1 MKIIKAKT
9 YKDMSRKAA
18 NIISAQVIMKPN
30 CVLGLATG
38 GSPVG
43 IYEQLIDWYNK
54 DDIDFSEVTTIN
66 LDEYRGLPRENA
78 QSYWTFMH
86 EHFFNHVNIR
96 PENIHLPD
104 GTNPNAKEEC
114 AQYDSLIAAKGGID
128 LQLLGIGLDGH
139 IGFNE
144 PGAAFELGTHC
155 VDLTR
160 STIEANARFFANADE
175 VPRQAYTMGIKT
187 IMQAHKVLMVVS
199 GADKAAIVKEAF
211 FGPVT
216 PQVPASILQMHPDF
230 TLVGDEEALKLMPAI

>member
-38 GSPVG
+38 STPIGL
-43 IYEQLIDWYNK
+43 YEQLIDWYQK

-66 LDEYRGLPRENA
+66 LDEYRGLSGDNP
-78 QSYWTFMH
+78 QSYRYFMD
-86 EHFFNHVNIR
+86 EHFFRHINIR
-96 PENIHLPD
+96 PENINVPD
-104 GTNPNAKEEC
+104 GTNLDVQAEC
-114 AQYDSLIAAKGGID
+114 TRYDRLIMEKGGID
-128 LQLLGIGLDGH
+128 LQLLGIGIDGH

-144 PGAAFELGTHC
+144 PDSAFELGTHC
-155 VDLTR
+155 IDLLE
-160 STIEANARFFANADE
+160 STIEANARFFENEED

-187 IMQAHKVLMVVS
+187 IMQAHKVLMIANGKS
-199 GADKAAIVKEAF
+199 KAAILKEAF

-216 PQVPASILQMHPDF
+216 PRVPASILQMHPDF
-230 TLVGDEEALKLMPAI
+230 TLIGDEEAMSEMNV